1 MHLHFDCF
9 SGISG
14 DMTLGALVDVGLSPR
29 ALRQGLKALPL
40 SGYRLKVSK
49 VYRGAIHA
57 TKVDVVIPKVAEK
70 RRSWPQ
76 IRRLLSTSRLPPDV
90 KKQALAVFE
99 RLAAAEG
106 NVHGRDPAMV
116 SFHEVGAIDA
126 LVDVVGGLL
135 GCHELGV
142 KTFSATPVNVGSGTI
157 DGAHGVLPVPG
168 PAVAEL
174 AKGHS
179 IYSQGPAMELTTPT
193 GMALL
198 TTLTQTFGR
207 LPLVVP
213 GSVGYGAGTANPP
226 EWPNVLR
233 VFLADPA
240 PAPSS
245 LTPSP
250 FDPSTGSGL
259 RAGSFPVGEGF
270 EADQVIRLETNIDD
284 MNPQLY
290 EAVMERLFEHNALDV
305 SLTPTIMKRNRPGI
319 ILTVLAHPEH
329 AGRLTQLLF
338 RETTTLGVRSQPINR
353 TTLSRSMQT
362 IRLPQGRVRVK
373 TVHVDGTVRYR
384 PEFQDCRA
392 IADKTGVPVQEV
404 IEQVMRSLRHR
415 SRDS

>member
-14 DMTLGALVDVGLSPR
+14 DMTLGALVDLGLSPR

-49 VYRGAIHA
+49 VYRGPIHA
-57 TKVDVVIPKVAEK
+57 TKVEVVIPRVAEK
-70 RRSWPQ
+70 RRSWLQ
-76 IRRLLSTSRLPPDV
+76 IRRLLTTSRLPPHV

-99 RLAAAEG
+99 RIATAEG
-106 NVHGRDPAMV
+106 TVHGQDPTDV

-126 LVDVVGGLL
+126 LVDIVGGLL
-135 GCHELGV
+135 GCYELGV
-142 KTFSATPVNVGSGTI
+142 KTFSAAPVNVGSGTI
-157 DGAHGVLPVPG
+157 DGAHGTLPVPG

-174 AKGHS
+174 AKGHP

-213 GSVGYGAGTANPP
+213 GAVGYGAGTANPQD
-226 EWPNVLR
+226 WPNVLR
-233 VFLADPA
+233 VFLAA
-240 PAPSS
+240 PG

-250 FDPSTGSGL
+250 LP
-259 RAGSFPVGEGF
+259 AGEGF
-270 EADQVIRLETNIDD
+270 EADQVIQLETNIDD

-290 EAVMERLFEHNALDV
+290 EMVMERLFENGALDV

-329 AGRLTQLLF
+329 AGMLTQLLF
-338 RETTTLGVRSQPINR
+338 RETTTLGVRSRLVNR

-373 TVHVDGTVRYR
+373 TVRVGKTVKYR
-384 PEFQDCRA
+384 PEFQDCQA
-392 IADKTGVPVQEV
+392 IAQQTGIPVQEV
-404 IEQVMRSLRHR
+404 IEQVMQSVRHKGP
-415 SRDS
+415 

>member
-14 DMTLGALVDVGLSPR
+14 DMTLGALVDIGLSPR

-49 VYRGAIHA
+49 VHRGAIHA

-76 IRRLLSTSRLPPDV
+76 IRRLLSTSQLPPHV
-90 KKQALAVFE
+90 KKQALSVFE
-99 RLAAAEG
+99 RIATAEG
-106 NVHGRDPAMV
+106 TVHGQDPATV

-126 LVDVVGGLL
+126 LVDIVGGLL

-142 KTFSATPVNVGSGTI
+142 KTFSATPVNVGSGMI
-157 DGAHGVLPVPG
+157 ASAHGPLPVPG

-174 AKGHS
+174 AKGHP

-213 GSVGYGAGTANPP
+213 GSVGYGAGTANPHD
-226 EWPNVLR
+226 WPNVLR
-233 VFLADPA
+233 VFLTTPA
-240 PAPSS
+240 LTPSS

-250 FDPSTGSGL
+250 LPG
-259 RAGSFPVGEGF
+259 GEGF
-270 EADQVIRLETNIDD
+270 KADQVIQLETNIDD

-290 EAVMERLFEHNALDV
+290 EAVMEHLFENGALDV
-305 SLTPTIMKRNRPGI
+305 SLTPTIMKRHRPGI
-319 ILTVLAHPEH
+319 ILTVLAHPEQ
-329 AGRLTQLLF
+329 AGMLTQLLF
-338 RETTTLGVRSQPINR
+338 RETTTLGVRSQLINR
-353 TTLSRSMQT
+353 TTLPRSMKT

-373 TVHVDGTVRYR
+373 TVHVGNTIKYR
-384 PEFQDCRA
+384 PEFQDCQA
-392 IADKTGVPVQEV
+392 IAKKTGIPVQEV
-404 IEQVMRSLRHR
+404 IEQVMQAVRHKGHR
-415 SRDS
+415 S

>member
-49 VYRGAIHA
+49 VHRGPIHA
-57 TKVDVVIPKVAEK
+57 TKVDVVIPRVAEK

-76 IRRLLSTSRLPPDV
+76 IRRLLTASRLPPNV
-90 KKQALAVFE
+90 KKQALTVFE
-99 RLAAAEG
+99 RLATAEG
-106 NVHGRDPAMV
+106 TVHGQDPATV

-126 LVDVVGGLL
+126 LVDIVGGLL

-157 DGAHGVLPVPG
+157 DSAHGLLPVPG

-174 AKGHS
+174 AKGHP

-198 TTLTQTFGR
+198 TTLSQTFGP

-213 GSVGYGAGTANPP
+213 GAVGYGAGTADPAD
-226 EWPNVLR
+226 WPNVLR
-233 VFLADPA
+233 VFLGTPD
-240 PAPSS
+240 
-245 LTPSP
+245 LTPS
-250 FDPSTGSGL
+250 SG
-259 RAGSFPVGEGF
+259 GEGV
-270 EADQVIRLETNIDD
+270 EADQVIQLETNIDD

-290 EAVMERLFEHNALDV
+290 EAVMERLFEHGALDV

-329 AGRLTQLLF
+329 AGILTQLLF

-373 TVHVDGTVRYR
+373 TVRAGKTVKYR
-384 PEFQDCRA
+384 PEFQDCQA
-392 IADKTGVPVQEV
+392 IAKKTGIPVQEV
-404 IEQVMRSLRHR
+404 IEQVMQSVRDRGRRS
-415 SRDS
+415 

>member
-49 VYRGAIHA
+49 VHRGAIHA

-76 IRRLLSTSRLPPDV
+76 IRRLLSTSRLHPHV
-90 KKQALAVFE
+90 KKQALSVFE
-99 RLAAAEG
+99 RIATAEG
-106 NVHGRDPAMV
+106 TVHGQDPATV

-126 LVDVVGGLL
+126 LVDIVGGLL

-157 DGAHGVLPVPG
+157 DSAHGVLPVPG

-174 AKGHS
+174 AKGHP

-213 GSVGYGAGTANPP
+213 GSVGYGAGTANPAD
-226 EWPNVLR
+226 WPNVLR
-233 VFLADPA
+233 VFLATPA
-240 PAPSS
+240 PLPE
-245 LTPSP
+245 
-250 FDPSTGSGL
+250 
-259 RAGSFPVGEGF
+259 GEGL
-270 EADQVIRLETNIDD
+270 EADQVIQLETNIDD

-290 EAVMERLFEHNALDV
+290 EAVMERLFENGALDV

-319 ILTVLAHPEH
+319 ILTVLANPEH
-329 AGRLTQLLF
+329 AGMLTQLLF
-338 RETTTLGVRSQPINR
+338 RETTTLGVRSQLVSR

-373 TVHVDGTVRYR
+373 TVHVGNTVKYR
-384 PEFQDCRA
+384 PEFQDCQA
-392 IADKTGVPVQEV
+392 IAQKTGVPVQEV
-404 IEQVMRSLRHR
+404 IEQVMQSVRHSGRRS
-415 SRDS
+415 

>member
-40 SGYRLKVSK
+40 SRYRLKISR

-57 TKVDVVIPKVAEK
+57 TKVDVVIPRVAEK

-76 IRRLLSTSRLPPDV
+76 IRRLLSTSRLPPIV

-99 RLAAAEG
+99 RLATAEG
-106 NVHGRDPAMV
+106 TVHGQDPAMV
-116 SFHEVGAIDA
+116 SFHEVGAVDA
-126 LVDVVGGLL
+126 LVDIVGGLL

-142 KTFSATPVNVGSGTI
+142 KTFSATPVNVGAGTI
-157 DGAHGVLPVPG
+157 DGAHGTLPVPG

-174 AKGHS
+174 AKGHP

-213 GSVGYGAGTANPP
+213 GSVGYGAGTADPP
-226 EWPNVLR
+226 DWPNVLR
-233 VFLADPA
+233 VFLATPA
-240 PAPSS
+240 VTPSALTPFS
-245 LTPSP
+245 LTPTP
-250 FDPSTGSGL
+250 LPG
-259 RAGSFPVGEGF
+259 GEGF
-270 EADQVIRLETNIDD
+270 LADQVIQLETNIDD

-290 EAVMERLFEHNALDV
+290 DAVMERLFEHGALDV

-319 ILTVLAHPEH
+319 ILTVLAQPER
-329 AGRLTQLLF
+329 AGMLTQFLF
-338 RETTTLGVRSQPINR
+338 RETTTLGVRSQLVSR

-373 TVHVDGTVRYR
+373 IVHVGNTVQHR
-384 PEFQDCRA
+384 PEFQDCQA
-392 IADKTGVPVQEV
+392 IARKTGTPVQEV
-404 IEQVMRSLRHR
+404 IEQVMRSVRDGGRR
-415 SRDS
+415 S

>member
-49 VYRGAIHA
+49 VHRGAIHA

-76 IRRLLSTSRLPPDV
+76 IRRLLSTSRLHPHV
-90 KKQALAVFE
+90 KKQALSVFE
-99 RLAAAEG
+99 RIATAEG
-106 NVHGRDPAMV
+106 NVHGQDPATV

-126 LVDVVGGLL
+126 LVDIVGGLL

-157 DGAHGVLPVPG
+157 DSAHGVLPVPG

-174 AKGHS
+174 AKGHP

-213 GSVGYGAGTANPP
+213 GSVGYGAGTANPAD
-226 EWPNVLR
+226 WPNVLR
-233 VFLADPA
+233 VFLATPA
-240 PAPSS
+240 PLPE
-245 LTPSP
+245 
-250 FDPSTGSGL
+250 
-259 RAGSFPVGEGF
+259 GEGL
-270 EADQVIRLETNIDD
+270 EADQVIQLETNIDD

-290 EAVMERLFEHNALDV
+290 EAVMERLFENGALDV

-319 ILTVLAHPEH
+319 ILTVLANPEH
-329 AGRLTQLLF
+329 AGMLTQLLF
-338 RETTTLGVRSQPINR
+338 RETTTLGVRSQLVSR

-373 TVHVDGTVRYR
+373 TVHVGNTVKYR
-384 PEFQDCRA
+384 PEFQDCQA
-392 IADKTGVPVQEV
+392 IAQKTGVPVQEV
-404 IEQVMRSLRHR
+404 IEQVMQSVRRSGRR
-415 SRDS
+415 S

>member
-49 VYRGAIHA
+49 VHRGAIHA

-76 IRRLLSTSRLPPDV
+76 IRRLLSTSRLPPHV
-90 KKQALAVFE
+90 KKQALSVFE
-99 RLAAAEG
+99 RIATAEG
-106 NVHGRDPAMV
+106 TVHGQDPATV

-126 LVDVVGGLL
+126 LVDIVGGLL

-142 KTFSATPVNVGSGTI
+142 KTFSATPVNVGSGMI
-157 DGAHGVLPVPG
+157 ASAHGPLPVPG

-174 AKGHS
+174 AKGHP

-213 GSVGYGAGTANPP
+213 GSVGYGAGTANPHD
-226 EWPNVLR
+226 WPNVLR
-233 VFLADPA
+233 VFLATPA
-240 PAPSS
+240 

-250 FDPSTGSGL
+250 LPG
-259 RAGSFPVGEGF
+259 GEGF
-270 EADQVIRLETNIDD
+270 EADQVIQLETNIDD

-290 EAVMERLFEHNALDV
+290 EAVMERLFENGALDV
-305 SLTPTIMKRNRPGI
+305 SLTPTIMKRHRPGI

-329 AGRLTQLLF
+329 AGMLTQLLF
-338 RETTTLGVRSQPINR
+338 RETTTLGVRSQLVSR
-353 TTLSRSMQT
+353 TTLARSMQT

-373 TVHVDGTVRYR
+373 TVHAGDTVKYR
-384 PEFQDCRA
+384 PEFQDCQA
-392 IADKTGVPVQEV
+392 IAKKTGIPVQEV
-404 IEQVMRSLRHR
+404 IEQVMQSVRRSGRR
-415 SRDS
+415 S

>member
-76 IRRLLSTSRLPPDV
+76 IRRLLSTSRLPPTV
-90 KKQALAVFE
+90 KQQALAVFE
-99 RLAAAEG
+99 RLATAEG
-106 NVHGRDPAMV
+106 KVHGHDPATV

-126 LVDVVGGLL
+126 LVDIVGGLL

-157 DGAHGVLPVPG
+157 DGAHGLLPVPG

-174 AKGHS
+174 AKGHP
-179 IYSQGPAMELTTPT
+179 IYSQGPVMELTTPT

-198 TTLTQTFGR
+198 TTLTRTFGR

-213 GSVGYGAGTANPP
+213 GSVGYGAGTANPSD
-226 EWPNVLR
+226 WANVLR
-233 VFLADPA
+233 VFLGSPA
-240 PAPSS
+240 LTPSS
-245 LTPSP
+245 LTPTP
-250 FDPSTGSGL
+250 LPG
-259 RAGSFPVGEGF
+259 GEGYK
-270 EADQVIRLETNIDD
+270 ADQVIQLETNIDD

-290 EAVMERLFEHNALDV
+290 EAVMERLFEQGALDV

-329 AGRLTQLLF
+329 AGKLTQLLF
-338 RETTTLGVRSQPINR
+338 RETTTLGVRSRLVSR

-373 TVHVDGTVRYR
+373 TVHVGKTVKYR
-384 PEFQDCRA
+384 PEFQDCLA
-392 IADKTGVPVQEV
+392 IANKAGVPVQEV
-404 IEQVMRSLRHR
+404 IEQVMQSVPRRGRGS
-415 SRDS
+415 